1 MTVRRRDLIRL
12 IGLPPLAALAGYA
25 NAQTNAPDSAS
36 HYPSRPVH
44 VLVGFP
50 AGLAADLMVRLVAQS
65 LSEKLGQSFVVEN
78 RPGAGGNI
86 AAEAAIRS
94 PPDGATLFA
103 ISSANAVNATLYQG
117 LSFDIVA
124 DAVAIAGTHRA
135 PNVMVV
141 TPSLPVKSVPEFI
154 AYAKAHPGQINC
166 ASAGY
171 GTTNN
176 IAGEMLRQMTGVNIV
191 HVPYKA
197 SYLPDLL
204 SGQVQVTFAP
214 VAAFVSH
221 IREGR
226 LRALAVTG
234 TSRMET
240 LPDVPTV
247 AESVPGYA
255 LYIWGGFVAPKGT
268 PQDIVA
274 TLNSEINASLAEPA
288 IKEKLAAMGAEPL
301 VLSPG
306 DFGTFV
312 ADEVKKLGAVVRAA
326 NIKAG

>member
-1 MTVRRRDLIRL
+1 MTIHRRNFIRL
-12 IGLPPLAALAGYA
+12 IGIPPLSTLAGYA
-25 NAQTNAPDSAS
+25 HAQDSAS
-36 HYPSRPVH
+36 HYPSRAVH
-44 VLVGFP
+44 VLIGFP
-50 AGLAADLMVRLVAQS
+50 AGLAGDLMVRLVAQS
-65 LSEKLGQSFVVEN
+65 LSEKLGQTFAVEN

-94 PPDGATLFA
+94 PADGYTLFA

-124 DAVAIAGTHRA
+124 DTAAIAGTHRA

-141 TPSLPVKSVPEFI
+141 TPSLPVETLPDFI
-154 AYAKAHPGQINC
+154 AYAKAHPGQINY

-176 IAGEMLRQMTGVNIV
+176 IAGELFKQMTGVNLV
-191 HVPYKA
+191 HVPYKT

-214 VAAFVSH
+214 VAAFLSH

-234 TSRMET
+234 TSRMDV
-240 LPDVPTV
+240 LPTVPTV
-247 AESVPGYA
+247 ADFVPGYE
-255 LYIWGGFVAPKGT
+255 LYIWGGCVAPKGT
-268 PQDIVA
+268 PPDIVA
-274 TLNSEINASLAEPA
+274 ALNTQINASLAQAEV
-288 IKEKLAAMGAEPL
+288 KEKLATMGAEPL

-306 DFGTFV
+306 EFGKFI

-326 NIKAG
+326 NIKAE

>member
-1 MTVRRRDLIRL
+1 MNIHRRDFIRL
-12 IGLPPLAALAGYA
+12 IGISPLSTLAGYA
-25 NAQTNAPDSAS
+25 NAQEAPS
-36 HYPSRPVH
+36 HYPSRAVR

-50 AGLAADLMVRLVAQS
+50 AGLAADLIVRVVAQS
-65 LSEKLGQSFVVEN
+65 ISEKLGQSFVVEN

-94 PPDGATLFA
+94 LPDGYTLFA

-124 DAVAIAGTHRA
+124 DTAAIAGTHRA

-141 TPSLPVKSVPEFI
+141 TPSLPVETVPEFI
-154 AYAKAHPGQINC
+154 AYAKAHPGQINY

-176 IAGEMLRQMTGVNIV
+176 IAGELFKQMTGVNLV

-214 VAAFVSH
+214 VAAFLSH

-234 TSRMET
+234 TSRMDA
-240 LPDVPTV
+240 LPNVPTV
-247 AESVPGYA
+247 AEFVPGYE
-255 LYIWGGFVAPKGT
+255 LYIWGGFVAPKDT
-268 PQDIVA
+268 PQDIIA
-274 TLNSEINASLAEPA
+274 KLNKDINASLAQAEV
-288 IKEKLAAMGAEPL
+288 KEKLAAMGAEPL
-301 VLSPG
+301 VLSSS
-306 DFGTFV
+306 DFGKFI

-326 NIKAG
+326 NIKAD

>member
-1 MTVRRRDLIRL
+1 MTIHRRDFIRL
-12 IGLPPLAALAGYA
+12 IGIPPLSTIAGYA
-25 NAQTNAPDSAS
+25 NAQDSPS
-36 HYPSRPVH
+36 HYPSRAVH

-65 LSEKLGQSFVVEN
+65 ISEKLGQSFVVEN

-94 PPDGATLFA
+94 PPDGYTLFA

-124 DAVAIAGTHRA
+124 DTAAIAGTHRA

-141 TPSLPVKSVPEFI
+141 TPSLPVETLPDFI
-154 AYAKAHPGQINC
+154 AYAKAHPGQINY

-176 IAGEMLRQMTGVNIV
+176 IAGELFKQMTGVNLV
-191 HVPYKA
+191 HVPYKT

-204 SGQVQVTFAP
+204 SGQVEVTFAP
-214 VAAFVSH
+214 VAAFISH

-234 TSRMET
+234 TSRMDT

-247 AESVPGYA
+247 GEFVPGYE
-255 LYIWGGFVAPKGT
+255 LYIWGGFVAPKDT
-268 PQDIVA
+268 PHDIIA
-274 TLNSEINASLAEPA
+274 KLNTEINASLAQAEV
-288 IKEKLAAMGAEPL
+288 KDKLAAMGAEPL
-301 VLSPG
+301 VLSSR
-306 DFGTFV
+306 DFGKFV

-326 NIKAG
+326 NIRAG

>member
-1 MTVRRRDLIRL
+1 MIIHRRDFIRL
-12 IGLPPLAALAGYA
+12 IGIPPLSAIAGYA
-25 NAQTNAPDSAS
+25 NAQDSAS

-50 AGLAADLMVRLVAQS
+50 AGLAADLIVRVVAQS
-65 LSEKLGQSFVVEN
+65 MSEKLGQTFAVEN

-86 AAEAAIRS
+86 AAEAVIRS
-94 PPDGATLFA
+94 PPDGYALFA

-117 LSFDIVA
+117 LNFDIVA
-124 DAVAIAGTHRA
+124 DTVAIAGTHRA
-135 PNVMVV
+135 PNVLVA
-141 TPSLPVKSVPEFI
+141 TPSLPVETLAEFI
-154 AYAKAHPGQINC
+154 AYAKAHPGQINY

-176 IAGEMLRQMTGVNIV
+176 ISGELFKQMTGVNLV
-191 HVPYKA
+191 HVPYKT

-214 VAAFVSH
+214 VAAFLSH
-221 IREGR
+221 IRDGK

-234 TSRMET
+234 TSRMYA
-240 LPDVPTV
+240 LPNVPTV
-247 AESVPGYA
+247 AEFVPGYE
-255 LYIWGGFVAPKGT
+255 LYIWGGFVAPKNT

-274 TLNSEINASLAEPA
+274 KLNTVINASIAEPEV
-288 IKEKLAAMGAEPL
+288 KEKLAAMGAEPL
-301 VLSPG
+301 VLSSG
-306 DFGTFV
+306 DFSKFI

-326 NIKAG
+326 NIKAD